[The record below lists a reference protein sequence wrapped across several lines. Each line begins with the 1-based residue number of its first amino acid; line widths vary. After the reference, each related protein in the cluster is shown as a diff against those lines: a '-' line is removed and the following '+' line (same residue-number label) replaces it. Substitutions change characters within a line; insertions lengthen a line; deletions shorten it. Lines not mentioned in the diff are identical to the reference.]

1 MASTFTPWGFCLTMV
16 QGEGLNLFLGDG
28 C

>member
-1 MASTFTPWGFCLTMV
+1 MASTFMPWGFCLTMV